1 MSRTAN
7 RPRATGFSRK
17 GGSVMT
23 AETVI
28 GAVPVKAE
36 FRTCQY
42 TGLKVDAAAQAL
54 IKANAVGAVVF
65 LAIGGLMGLLVALTR
80 WPAVHLLPAEWF
92 YLVLTG
98 HGANVLLFWIIF
110 FEIAVLYFASA
121 VLLNS
126 RIAAPKFAWLG
137 FVLMVVGAL
146 ATNVAV
152 LQGDSSVMFTSY
164 PPMQAKPHFYLGLIL
179 FAVGALI
186 ACMIFF
192 ATLVVAREERTYEGS
207 IPLVTFGA
215 VTAAIIA
222 VFTIAS
228 GAIILIPT
236 WLWSLGFISYIDPL
250 MYKVVWWAMGHS
262 SQQINVAAHVS
273 IWYLIAALLVG
284 AKPLSEKVSRTAFL
298 MYILFL
304 QLASAHHLLA
314 EPGLD
319 ASWKIVNTS
328 YMMYLAVMGS
338 MIHGLTVPGS
348 IEAAQRRNGYDRGVF
363 EWLRKAPWGNP
374 AFSGMFLSLVF
385 FGFIGGISGVVL
397 GTEQLNVLMHNTI
410 YVPGHFHGTVVAGTT
425 LAFMAA
431 TYLVLPLIFQREI
444 MWPGLAK
451 WQPYLFGIGVA
462 GIALFMMGAGI
473 LGVPRRHWDIT
484 FSDAEPSFAY
494 SAGAFLMMGLNGLFA
509 ILAAIGGAI
518 YVLVVVGTVLFGKKI
533 VSGHKM
539 TFPLHAGGGGAVSHY
554 GSEAHVKLPGTLVLV
569 AIFFVSFVLYYFI
582 NWKYLSELWLFR

>member
-1 MSRTAN
+1 
-7 RPRATGFSRK
+7 
-17 GGSVMT
+17 MT
-23 AETVI
+23 AEAVV
-28 GAVPVKAE
+28 GAVGAKPE

-42 TGLKVDAAAQAL
+42 TGLKVDTAAQAL
-54 IKANAVGAVVF
+54 IKANAVAAVIF
-65 LAIGGLMGLLVALTR
+65 LAVGGLMGLLVALTR

-121 VLLNS
+121 ILLNS
-126 RIAAPKFAWLG
+126 RLAAPRLAWLG
-137 FVLMVVGAL
+137 FVLMVAGAV

-164 PPMQAKPHFYLGLIL
+164 PPMQAKPHFYLGLVL

-186 ACMIFF
+186 GCGIFF
-192 ATLVVAREERTYEGS
+192 ATLVIAKEERTYEGS

-215 VTAAIIA
+215 LTAAIIA
-222 VFTIAS
+222 VFTIAT

-236 WLWSLGFISYIDPL
+236 WLWSLGLISNIDPL
-250 MYKVVWWAMGHS
+250 MYKVIWWAMGHS
-262 SQQINVAAHVS
+262 SQQINVSAHVS
-273 IWYLIAALLVG
+273 IWYLIAALLIG
-284 AKPLSEKVSRTAFL
+284 AKPLSGKVIRTAFL

-319 ASWKIVNTS
+319 ASWKVVNTS

-338 MIHGLTVPGS
+338 MIHGLTVPGA
-348 IEAAQRRNGYDRGVF
+348 IEAAQRRNGFDRGVF

-374 AFSGMFLSLVF
+374 AFSGMFLSLIF

-425 LAFMAA
+425 LAFMAG
-431 TYLVLPLIFQREI
+431 TYLVLPLVFQREI
-444 MWPGLAK
+444 IWPKMARI
-451 WQPYLFGIGVA
+451 QPYLFGIGGA
-462 GIALFMMGAGI
+462 GISLFMMGAGT
-473 LGVPRRHWDIT
+473 LGVARRHWDIT
-484 FSDAEPSFAY
+484 FSDANLSFAY
-494 SAGAFLMMGLNGLFA
+494 SAGAFLMMGLNGIFA
-509 ILAAIGGAI
+509 VIAAIGGI
-518 YVLVVVGTVLFGKKI
+518 LFVLVVVGTVFFGERI
-533 VSGHKM
+533 RGGHKL
-539 TFPLHAGGGGAVSHY
+539 TFPLHSGGGAVASHY
-554 GSEAHVKLPGTLVLV
+554 GSEGTIKLPGTIILI
-569 AIFFVSFVLYYFI
+569 AIFFVCFVLYYFI
-582 NWKYLSELWLFR
+582 NWKYLSELWLFH

>member
-1 MSRTAN
+1 
-7 RPRATGFSRK
+7 
-17 GGSVMT
+17 MT
-23 AETVI
+23 VETIV
-28 GAVPVKAE
+28 GPVGRKAE

-42 TGLKVDAAAQAL
+42 TGLKVDTAAQAL
-54 IKANAVGAVVF
+54 IKANAVAAVVF
-65 LAIGGLMGLLVALTR
+65 LAVGGLMGLLVALTR

-110 FEIAVLYFASA
+110 FEIAILYFASA

-126 RIAAPKFAWLG
+126 RLAGPKLAWLG

-146 ATNVAV
+146 MTNVAV
-152 LQGDSSVMFTSY
+152 LRGDSCVMFTSY
-164 PPMQAKPHFYLGLIL
+164 PPMQASPWFYLGLIL

-186 ACMIFF
+186 GCMIFF

-250 MYKVVWWAMGHS
+250 MY
-262 SQQINVAAHVS
+262 
-273 IWYLIAALLVG
+273 
-284 AKPLSEKVSRTAFL
+284 
-298 MYILFL
+298 ILFL

-338 MIHGLTVPGS
+338 MVHGLTVPGA
-348 IEAAQRRNGYDRGVF
+348 IEAAQRRNGYDRGIF
-363 EWLRKAPWGNP
+363 EWLRKAPWGHP
-374 AFSGMFLSLVF
+374 AFAGMFLSLIF

-431 TYLVLPLIFQREI
+431 TYIVLPLIFQREI
-444 MWPGLAK
+444 VWPKLAK
-451 WQPYLFGIGVA
+451 IQPYLFGIGAA
-462 GIALFMMGAGI
+462 GISLFMMGAGT
-473 LGVPRRHWDIT
+473 LGVARRHWDIT
-484 FSDAEPSFAY
+484 FSDANLSFAH
-494 SAGAFLMMGLNGLFA
+494 SAGAFLMMGLNGIFA
-509 ILAAIGGAI
+509 IIAALGGALF
-518 YVLVVVGTVLFGKKI
+518 VLIVVGTVLFGEKI
-533 VSGHKM
+533 KGGHNL
-539 TFPLHAGGGGAVSHY
+539 TFPLFSGGGAVASHY
-554 GSEAHVKLPGTLVLV
+554 GSERAPKLPGTIILV
-569 AIFFVSFVLYYFI
+569 AILFVCFVLYYFI